1 MRIWSFGCQGTGCRG
16 ISVARRKYILVDS
29 RPASLLATATEIPLQ
44 PVPLASAVA
53 QRSIGL
59 TRILIKTINSRT
71 RLFSRLFQ
79 LTAEIKGM
87 VLGSATVTVGSR
99 DAGPELT
106 RTYSQRV
113 NGAETRTTLLP
124 FPTHT
129 KPRQDSSHA

>member
-1 MRIWSFGCQGTGCRG
+1 MRVWSFGCQGTGCRG

-44 PVPLASAVA
+44 PVPLASVVA

-71 RLFSRLFQ
+71 RLFSRPFQ

-87 VLGSATVTVGSR
+87 GLGSAPLTRCEYVRVSSGPASLLATVTV
-99 DAGPELT
+99 AEP
-106 RTYSQRV
+106 RTM
-113 NGAETRTTLLP
+113 LPP

-129 KPRQDSSHA
+129 KPKQDSSHA

>member
-1 MRIWSFGCQGTGCRG
+1 MRVWSFGCQGTGCRG
-16 ISVARRKYILVDS
+16 ISEARRKYILVDS

-106 RTYSQRV
+106 RTDSQRV
-113 NGAETRTTLLP
+113 NGAETRATLLP